1 MAIRRGHRVR
11 DRTPGRASAQLSRP
25 GRGRPHP
32 RRHRRRPMMV
42 PAGGDHRPL
51 LLVEDDDDVRDAIAG
66 SLRDEGYVVAEA
78 GNGRLAL
85 EWLQRNADPCLVL
98 LDLWMPVMSG
108 MELREKMAQ
117 DPRLAAVPLVVV
129 TAAGDGKARAEEMGA
144 IGYLRKP
151 LDLKDLL
158 ATVERYC

>member
-1 MAIRRGHRVR
+1 
-11 DRTPGRASAQLSRP
+11 
-25 GRGRPHP
+25 
-32 RRHRRRPMMV
+32 MMV
-42 PAGGDHRPL
+42 PAGGDHHRAL
-51 LLVEDDDDVRDAIAG
+51 LLVEDDDDVRDAIAA

-108 MELREKMAQ
+108 FELRAKMVQ
-117 DPRLAAVPLVVV
+117 DPRLAAVPLIVVS
-129 TAAGDGKARAEEMGA
+129 AAGDGKARAEEMGA

-151 LDLKDLL
+151 LDLPDLL

>member
-1 MAIRRGHRVR
+1 
-11 DRTPGRASAQLSRP
+11 
-25 GRGRPHP
+25 
-32 RRHRRRPMMV
+32 MV

-51 LLVEDDDDVRDAIAG
+51 LLVEDDDDVRDAIAA

-85 EWLQRNADPCLVL
+85 EWLRRNADPCLVL

-108 MELREKMAQ
+108 VEMRAQMVQ
-117 DPRLAAVPLVVV
+117 DPRLAALPLVVV
-129 TAAGDGKARAEEMGA
+129 TAAGDGKAQAEEMGA

-151 LDLKDLL
+151 LDLRDLL
-158 ATVERYC
+158 ETVERFC

>member
-1 MAIRRGHRVR
+1 
-11 DRTPGRASAQLSRP
+11 
-25 GRGRPHP
+25 
-32 RRHRRRPMMV
+32 MMV

-51 LLVEDDDDVRDAIAG
+51 LLVEDDDDVRDAIAA

-85 EWLQRNADPCLVL
+85 EWLRGNADPCLVL

-108 MELREKMAQ
+108 MEMRAQ
-117 DPRLAAVPLVVV
+117 MVLDPRLAAVPLVVV
-129 TAAGDGKARAEEMGA
+129 TAAGDGKAQAEEMGA

-151 LDLKDLL
+151 LDLRDLL
-158 ATVERYC
+158 DTVERFC